1 MPLAEKIRDHS
12 MRSLIRYNNRAA
24 YWGVYVRYGF
34 LGALLLVL
42 VVHPALEVLHQL
54 SADTPLRFSWEVFV
68 FQPILGALDDSAWPV
83 TLAVGLGGVLIGGTF
98 GALHLRAVRKPFE
111 NVPRPETTADL
122 EKCVSAGEGEQVEF
136 KSSLRWDR
144 NLGKVNKALEL
155 VIAKTLCGMMNH
167 DGGLLLVGVEDDG
180 SIAGIEDD
188 FKTLKHENWDGFQQR
203 IIALAASNLGG
214 QYVGL
219 LRSHCVLVKDKTVAI
234 IQVAPAPTPVFC
246 KDGNAQRYYL
256 RAGNTTRELDSREA
270 LEHAFEKRKNV

>member
-1 MPLAEKIRDHS
+1 
-12 MRSLIRYNNRAA
+12 MRSLIRYDSGAA
-24 YWGVYVRYGF
+24 YRRVYIRYGF
-34 LGALLLVL
+34 LGAIMFML
-42 VVHPALEVLHQL
+42 VVHPALEILHGL
-54 SADTPLRFSWEVFV
+54 SADTPLRFSWEAFV
-68 FQPILGALDDSAWPV
+68 FQPVLGALDDSAWPV
-83 TLAVGLGGVLIGGTF
+83 TLAVGLVGVAVGCAF
-98 GALHLRAVRKPFE
+98 GALHLRAIRKPFD
-111 NVPRPETTADL
+111 NVPRPESTADL
-122 EKCVSAGEGEQVEF
+122 EKCISGGEGEQVEF

-155 VIAKTLCGMMNH
+155 VIAKTLCGMMNQ
-167 DGGLLLVGVEDDG
+167 DGGLLFIGVDDDG
-180 SIAGIEDD
+180 GIAGIEDD

-214 QYVGL
+214 QNVGL
-219 LRSHCVLVKDKTVAI
+219 LRSHCVLAEGKAVAV